1 MPETFPTTPRAPMAV
16 RLGAVAIGLAAIVLA
31 TTTTITSLQWIGR
44 VFPGFMLLDNR
55 VIASVGLADWTGTAV
70 PGLFQSEVL
79 AVDGKRVSSTDEVYA
94 RVSALPAG
102 TDVRYRLERGGVERE
117 VTVPTDRFLVRDWFL
132 LFGAFLLNG
141 AVTFAAGLVPWLLRP
156 RAPLPRALLMFGSMC
171 ALFLLTAMDLYG
183 PARLFRLHVIGE
195 TFLPAAGIQLA
206 LLFPQPHPFA
216 RWRFAGY
223 GLSALILF
231 VYELSLYR
239 PAAYSTVLTINM
251 IYLGAAGL
259 FFGARLV
266 WEYVGGRSQL
276 ARQRVRVLT
285 LGTLFGFALPG
296 LIVFVSA
303 IMFGGFSMN
312 LAALTPFLFALS
324 LAYAVVKQD
333 LFEIDAMVKRGAYYL
348 LLTGS
353 VGASYVGAVV
363 LFNLVLQAGAV
374 TDSPAFPV
382 LFTLA
387 VLLVFNPL
395 RTRLQAFVDRVFFR
409 TRYDGAQV
417 LAQVGGQLG
426 ATLQRDRIAAL
437 VRECVDTAIPNVGT
451 RIFVGTPASGGLR
464 EIGGDDIVPQPLAR
478 WLATGRVATAF
489 DPTEAYGDSVTHD
502 VVRASMMHLEAE
514 IAVPLRLREELVGA
528 LTAGPKRSRLFY
540 TAGDAEFLRALAH
553 QTAIALE
560 NARTYEAL
568 VELNARLEERVRE
581 RTAQLESANR
591 ELAEAY
597 TELKNAE
604 VQLVQAEKM
613 ASLGR
618 LVAGVAHE
626 INNPVSFIA
635 TSVAPLR
642 RRLERALKVPPE
654 DVAGLLREADDLV
667 QIMARGAERTA
678 AIVKDLR
685 SFSRLGESRRKA
697 ADLHEGLEV
706 SLRLL
711 EPRWRDRI
719 TVHRDFGELPL
730 VDCDPGQMNQ
740 VFMNVLSN
748 ACDAIEG
755 KGNLWVTT
763 RHEGGAVHVHIRDDG
778 SGMPVDVMSRIFDPF
793 FTTKDVG
800 SGTGLGLAVSHSVIA
815 AHGGKIDV
823 ESTPGHGATF
833 RIVLPVDVSGVRLER
848 AAGGSGS

>member
-1 MPETFPTTPRAPMAV
+1 MPETFPTTPRAPRPV

-31 TTTTITSLQWIGR
+31 TTTTITSLTWIDR

-55 VIASVGLADWTGTAV
+55 VIASVGLADWTGTAI
-70 PGLFQSEVL
+70 PDLFQSEVI
-79 AVDGKRVSSTDEVYA
+79 AVDGRPVRSTDDVYA
-94 RVSALPAG
+94 YVESRPVG
-102 TDVRYRLERGGVERE
+102 TEVRYRLERGGEARE
-117 VTVPTDRFLVRDWFL
+117 MSVPTDRFLVRDWFL

-183 PARLFRLHVIGE
+183 PARLFRLHVVGE

-206 LLFPQPHPFA
+206 LLFPTPHRFA
-216 RWRFAGY
+216 GWRFAGY
-223 GLSALILF
+223 AVSAVILAF
-231 VYELSLYR
+231 YEYSLYH
-239 PAAYSTVLTINM
+239 PAAYSTVLTVNM

-259 FFGARLV
+259 LFAGRLV
-266 WEYVGGRSQL
+266 WEYFGGRSQL
-276 ARQRVRVLT
+276 ARQRVRAVT
-285 LGTLFGFALPG
+285 LGSLFGFALPG

-303 IMFGGFSMN
+303 VAFGGFSMN
-312 LAALTPFLFALS
+312 LAALTPFVFSLS
-324 LAYAVVKQD
+324 LAYAVVQED

-353 VGASYVGAVV
+353 VGATYVAAVV
-363 LFNLVLQAGAV
+363 IFNLVLRAGAV
-374 TDSPAFPV
+374 TDSPAFPIF
-382 LFTLA
+382 FTLA

-395 RTRLQAFVDRVFFR
+395 RTRLQGFVDRVFFR

-417 LAQVGGQLG
+417 LAELGGQLG

-437 VRECVDTAIPNVGT
+437 VRECVDGAIPNQGA
-451 RIFVGTPASGGLR
+451 RLFVGSATAGGLR
-464 EIGGDDIVPQPLAR
+464 EIGGDDFVPQPLAR
-478 WLATGRVATAF
+478 WLGTGRVATAF
-489 DPTEAYGDSVTHD
+489 DPAEAYPDSVTHD
-502 VVRASMMHLEAE
+502 VVRASLMHLEAE
-514 IAVPLRLREELVGA
+514 IAVPLLLREELVGV

-540 TAGDAEFLRALAH
+540 TAGDAEFLRAIAH
-553 QTAIALE
+553 QAAIALE
-560 NARTYEAL
+560 NARSYEAL

-597 TELKNAE
+597 TELKTAE

-642 RRLERALKVPPE
+642 RRLERAIKGSPE
-654 DVAGLLREADDLV
+654 DVAALLREADDIV

-685 SFSRLGESRRKA
+685 SFSRLGEARRKA
-697 ADLHEGLEV
+697 SDLHEGLDV

-711 EPRWRDRI
+711 EPRWRDRV
-719 TVHRDFGELPL
+719 TVHRDFGELPP
-730 VDCDPGQMNQ
+730 VDCDPGQVNQ
-740 VFMNVLSN
+740 VFMNVLAN
-748 ACDAIEG
+748 ACDAIPG
-755 KGNLWVTT
+755 KGNVWVTT
-763 RHEGGAVHVHIRDDG
+763 RHGDGVVVVEIRDDG
-778 SGMPVDVMSRIFDPF
+778 GGIPPDVMSRIFDPF

-815 AHGGKIDV
+815 AHGGKIEV
-823 ESTPGHGATF
+823 ESAPGRGATF
-833 RIVLPVDVSGVRLER
+833 RITLPVDVGMRQR

>member
-1 MPETFPTTPRAPMAV
+1 MPETFPTTPRAPRAV

-70 PGLFQSEVL
+70 PDLFQSEVL
-79 AVDGKRVSSTDEVYA
+79 AVDGEPVLSTDAVYA
-94 RVSALPAG
+94 HVETLPPG
-102 TDVRYRLERGGVERE
+102 TEVRYRLERGGVVRE
-117 VTVPTDRFLVRDWFL
+117 VTVPTDRFPVRDWFL

-156 RAPLPRALLMFGSMC
+156 RASLPRALLMFGSMC

-183 PARLFRLHVIGE
+183 PAHLFRLHVVGE

-206 LLFPQPHPFA
+206 LLFPTPHRFA
-216 RWRFAGY
+216 RWRFVGY
-223 GLSALILF
+223 GLSALILVF
-231 VYELSLYR
+231 YELSLYR
-239 PAAYSTVLTINM
+239 PAAYSTVLTVNM

-259 FFGARLV
+259 LFAARLV
-266 WEYVGGRSQL
+266 WEYFGGRSQL
-276 ARQRVRVLT
+276 ARQRVRAVM
-285 LGTLFGFALPG
+285 LGSLFGFALPG

-303 IMFGGFSMN
+303 VAFGGFSMN
-312 LAALTPFLFALS
+312 LAALTPFVFSLS
-324 LAYAVVKQD
+324 LAYAVVQED

-353 VGASYVGAVV
+353 VGATYVAAVV
-363 LFNLVLQAGAV
+363 IFNLVLRAGAV
-374 TDSPAFPV
+374 TDSPAFPIF
-382 LFTLA
+382 FTLA
-387 VLLVFNPL
+387 ILLVFNPL

-417 LAQVGGQLG
+417 LAEVGGQLG

-437 VRECVDTAIPNVGT
+437 VCECVDAAIPNQGA
-451 RIFVGTPASGGLR
+451 RLFVGNGTNGGLH
-464 EIGGDDIVPQPLAR
+464 EVGGNDVVPQPLAR
-478 WLATGRVATAF
+478 WLARGRVATAF
-489 DPTEAYGDSVTHD
+489 DPAEAYEDSVTHD
-502 VVRASMMHLEAE
+502 VVRASLMHLEGE
-514 IAVPLRLREELVGA
+514 IAVPLLLREELVGV

-553 QTAIALE
+553 QAAIALE
-560 NARTYEAL
+560 NARSYEAL

-591 ELAEAY
+591 ELADAY
-597 TELKNAE
+597 TELKTAE

-642 RRLERALKVPPE
+642 RRLERAIKGSPE
-654 DVAGLLREADDLV
+654 DVAALLREADDIV

-685 SFSRLGESRRKA
+685 SFSRLGEARRKA

-711 EPRWRDRI
+711 EPRWRDRV
-719 TVHRDFGELPL
+719 TVHRDFGQLPS
-730 VDCDPGQMNQ
+730 VDCDPGQVNQ
-740 VFMNVLSN
+740 VFMNVLAN
-748 ACDAIEG
+748 ACDAIAG
-755 KGNLWVTT
+755 QGNVWVTT
-763 RHEGGAVHVHIRDDG
+763 RHVDGAVRVEIRDDG
-778 SGMPVDVMSRIFDPF
+778 TGMPADVMSRIFDPF

-815 AHGGKIDV
+815 AHGGKIEV
-823 ESTPGHGATF
+823 ESTPGQGATF
-833 RIVLPVDVSGVRLER
+833 RITLPVDVGVRLER